1 MGLLLRSVLWL
12 WPLLLWLAARHI
24 GASLADQTPYW
35 RTAQAAGPLLL
46 ALAAAGLWKSG
57 VWSKRAA
64 ALFSAGAVLSGILG
78 LMAERAR
85 WLPWLATPGTSL
97 GTMIPHLDWPLLLVS
112 AACLASPLLLVTGLM
127 GRATRTPF
135 GQARWMRMRE
145 ALKRFSS
152 GSLVIGEAYEP
163 ARNPRL
169 GGRAPL
175 LRFDGSGHLLT
186 VAGSGSGKT
195 VSVAIPNAL
204 TWEHNLV
211 VHDPKG
217 EIHRATAQARRGRG
231 RRVVLLD
238 PGDSRSDVLNVLSW
252 LDPSRDAVVED
263 ARAVASWLL
272 PPASGGG
279 EARGSTDFFRQSA
292 LNLLEML
299 VLHTVCDPDLPPERR
314 TLRNVRTCL
323 DGNMLEA
330 TIVRIQELGTDYAWG
345 AAFSRASQFARMAE
359 DASAQLAGVVG
370 EADNATSWLAVPSL
384 AKLVSGSGGNVL
396 RLGDLADS
404 TVDVFICVSLKTLD
418 SSPQVARV
426 LLGALL
432 NAVYEQ
438 GRRAHRPDRRT
449 LFLIDEMPRLRKME
463 LLETARDAG
472 RGLGVTLWSIAQDIG
487 QLKSAYGEAGVV
499 SWMENSQVR
508 QFFGVS
514 DLGTAEMLSRTL
526 GQQTIAYETSGS
538 NRSHAGDG
546 LAGMSSG
553 ESRSGALTGKP
564 LLSADEIMRMCT
576 DEAGVPDE
584 QIVLVRNQLP
594 LRCGLAKFHR
604 REEWRALM
612 APE

>member
-112 AACLASPLLLVTGLM
+112 AACLPSPLLLVTGSM

-152 GSLVIGEAYEP
+152 GSLVIGEACEP
-163 ARNPRL
+163 ARNPHL
-169 GGRAPL
+169 SGRAPL

-217 EIHRATAQARRGRG
+217 EIHRATAETRRRRG

-238 PGDSRSDVLNVLSW
+238 PGDPGCEGIDVLSW
-252 LDPSRDAVVED
+252 LDPRRDTVVED

-272 PPASGGG
+272 PVASGGG
-279 EARGSTDFFRQSA
+279 ETRSSTDFFRQSA

-314 TLRNVRTCL
+314 NLRNVRTCL

-330 TIVRIQELGTDYAWG
+330 TLLRIQELGPDYAWG
-345 AAFSRASQFARMAE
+345 AALSRASQFARMVE
-359 DASAQLAGVVG
+359 DAAAQWAGVVG

-384 AKLVSGSGGNVL
+384 ARLVSGDGRDAL
-396 RLGDLADS
+396 RLDGLVDS
-404 TVDVFICVSLKTLD
+404 AVDVFICVPLKTLE

-432 NAVYEQ
+432 NTVYEH
-438 GRRAHRPDRRT
+438 GRRTHGADRKT
-449 LFLIDEMPRLRKME
+449 LFLIDEMPRLRKLD

-472 RGLGVTLWSIAQDIG
+472 RGLGITLWNIVQDVG
-487 QLKSAYGEAGVV
+487 QLKSAYGESGFV

-508 QFFGVS
+508 QFFGIS
-514 DLGTAEMLSRTL
+514 DLSTAEMLSRTL
-526 GQQTIAYETSGS
+526 GQRTVAYETSGS
-538 NRSHAGDG
+538 NRSHAAGG
-546 LAGMSSG
+546 LADISSG

-564 LLSADEIMRMCT
+564 LLAADEIMRLCT
-576 DEAGVPDE
+576 DETGVPDE
-584 QIVLVRNQLP
+584 QIVLVRGQLP
-594 LRCGLAKFHR
+594 LRCGLAKFYR
-604 REEWRALM
+604 REEWRT
-612 APE
+612 